1 MNQKD
6 KDKIVTYFIQLL
18 HVYDFQLVIG
28 INEDLKNIFKLKD
41 IQEGNL
47 NEIEQEEFYTL
58 ADIIERLDSYHQD
71 YVYNNLEMKQE
82 DNIKLKKDDWDLV
95 TKRYIESDTVAKV
108 LSEIHPKEYIE
119 LTDQKEDGKIC
130 KIQDIINILDDDE
143 KFYKSVCEKYLDTMS
158 KEMLIKVENKIL
170 HIYIADEYIKLK
182 SEGKI
187 NINNYKECLDRNF
200 EVEEYYYY
208 QDLYNS
214 VIKDEIAYNL
224 NDLALFDDN
233 GKWNFYISFEE
244 LKKMGYG
251 FMVKDNYPLIVKYAV
266 SEEKIFDFFNYFSL
280 EQLND
285 FEETLGFYF
294 IENSIVYNEYELL
307 TGNTISHF
315 EARESYSFNSDILRL
330 ACGLV
335 TYEDFIKD
343 YTEQPINNSDLCL
356 IKVSEYFRENEIKD
370 LKNYGTDSDEGLYH
384 LSSLYSEIM
393 DKLDIKYS
401 NIYTEDGITSGKYL
415 TTINFEDGSQI
426 QLDTSAC
433 NDIDVVAANM
443 ESIYEKYS
451 QTQNQIKENDRKNER
466 EFDYN
471 YN

>member
-28 INEDLKNIFKLKD
+28 INEDLENIFKLKD

-58 ADIIERLDSYHQD
+58 ADIIERLYSYHQD

-119 LTDQKEDGKIC
+119 LTDKKDNSKIC
-130 KIQDIINILDDDE
+130 KIQDIINILDDE
-143 KFYKSVCEKYLDTMS
+143 KFYKSVCEKYVGTMS
-158 KEMLIKVENKIL
+158 KEMLFEVDNNIV
-170 HIYIADEYIKLK
+170 HIFIEDEYIELK
-182 SEGKI
+182 EKGEI
-187 NINNYKECLDRNF
+187 NSKNYKDYLDGNS
-200 EVEEYYYY
+200 EVYEYDFY

-214 VIKDEIAYNL
+214 VIKDEIAYDL
-224 NDLALFDDN
+224 NDLELFDND
-233 GKWNFYISFEE
+233 GKWNFYITFEE

-251 FMVKDNYPLIVKYAV
+251 FMVKDHYPLIEKYAV
-266 SEEKIFDFFNYFSL
+266 SSENLFDFFNYFSL
-280 EQLND
+280 EQLDD

-294 IENSIVYNEYELL
+294 IENTIVYNEDEGL
-307 TGNTISHF
+307 TVNPISYF
-315 EARESYSFNSDILRL
+315 ETRESYSFNSDILRL
-330 ACGLV
+330 ACGLI
-335 TYEDFIKD
+335 TYEDFIED
-343 YTEQPINNSDLCL
+343 YTEHPVSYYDKSLP
-356 IKVSEYFRENEIKD
+356 KVIEYFKEHDIED
-370 LKNYGTDSDEGLYH
+370 LMDYGTDSDEGLYH

-401 NIYTEDGITSGKYL
+401 NIYTEDGISGGKYL